1 MFDEGGYGSGASGG
15 AHDRLAARMRAMK
28 ERSGLSYGRLA
39 DRTHYSRSSWER
51 FLNGKQVPS
60 RVAVEQLAAAAGEEK
75 EPLLALLDE
84 VLASERA
91 AALADGPGSV
101 QTTGPQSAGRAQ
113 GPGPAPRAA
122 PAQSAAPAAAVTTS
136 TTTTKTAVPAPVP
149 PTQDPAEAR
158 PSRWA
163 ARKATRPAK
172 APAGSPEPGPWRRR
186 AVAWL
191 PAARALGY
199 VTLGALLGAVI
210 SVLVLAPGNDP
221 VGTVAG
227 PSASATADGKKGAKS
242 VPAAGTIKVGCS
254 SDTCLRREPQAM
266 DCQWDAT
273 TVRQTWLRGMQIEL
287 RYSAACQ
294 AVWGRIEG
302 GTIGDSVTIKD
313 KGGHELSSEIRVERD
328 TYTRMLAVAADRPW
342 QEVTI
347 CGKIPRFHEQE
358 CSPVGAV
365 QP

>member
-1 MFDEGGYGSGASGG
+1 
-15 AHDRLAARMRAMK
+15 
-28 ERSGLSYGRLA
+28 
-39 DRTHYSRSSWER
+39 
-51 FLNGKQVPS
+51 
-60 RVAVEQLAAAAGEEK
+60 
-75 EPLLALLDE
+75 
-84 VLASERA
+84 
-91 AALADGPGSV
+91 
-101 QTTGPQSAGRAQ
+101 
-113 GPGPAPRAA
+113 
-122 PAQSAAPAAAVTTS
+122 
-136 TTTTKTAVPAPVP
+136 
-149 PTQDPAEAR
+149 
-158 PSRWA
+158 
-163 ARKATRPAK
+163 
-172 APAGSPEPGPWRRR
+172 PEPGPWRRR
-186 AVAWL
+186 AAAWL

-221 VGTVAG
+221 GGTAAG
-227 PSASATADGKKGAKS
+227 PSTSATADGKKGAKS